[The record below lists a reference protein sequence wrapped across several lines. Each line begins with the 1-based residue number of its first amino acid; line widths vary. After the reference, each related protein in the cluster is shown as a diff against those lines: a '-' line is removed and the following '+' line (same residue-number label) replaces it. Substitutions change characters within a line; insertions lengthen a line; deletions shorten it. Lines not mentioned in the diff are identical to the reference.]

1 MHFSHTFKITLILFS
16 ILNLYAGC
24 HEKEKEPVKPSYMT
38 QVTVLPEELSENSG
52 MIWYQGL
59 IWTITDSGSEP
70 FIYVVD
76 TAGNIIRHIRLD
88 GVENT
93 DWEEIAQ
100 DESFIYVGDFGNN
113 EGARTDL
120 RIYKISKSNLADDTM
135 VTPEVIQ
142 FAFADQ
148 TDFTPNAY
156 NTRFDCEA
164 MISRGD
170 SLFLFTKNWI
180 GAKTRIYSLPAVE
193 GNYQAYPGGE
203 LNVGGQVTAS
213 VYSAT
218 DKRLYLLGYMDYIPF
233 VWVCNDFFPGENY
246 EGLMMQ
252 FLFPEKIGMQTE
264 GIVLTDKGE
273 LLVSCEQSLYSP
285 AILKVTL
292 GDQP

>member
-1 MHFSHTFKITLILFS
+1 MVFSHTFKITLLLFS

-38 QVTVLPEELSENSG
+38 QVAVLPTELNENSG
-52 MIWYQGL
+52 MIWYEGL
-59 IWTITDSGSEP
+59 IWTINDSGSEP

-76 TAGNIIRHIRLD
+76 TAGNIIRHIRLN

-93 DWEEIAQ
+93 DWEEVTQ
-100 DESFIYVGDFGNN
+100 DDSFIYVGDFGNN

-120 RIYKISKSNLADDTM
+120 RIYKISKANLADTV

-148 TDFTPNAY
+148 SDFTPYAY
-156 NTRFDCEA
+156 NTPFDCEA

-170 SLFLFTKNWI
+170 SLFLFTKNWT
-180 GAKTRIYSLPAVE
+180 GVRTRIYGIPAVA
-193 GNYQAYPGGE
+193 GNYQAYPGE
-203 LNVGGQVTAS
+203 ALTVGGQVTAS

-233 VWVCNDFFPGENY
+233 VWVCSDFFPGESY
-246 EGLMMQ
+246 EGQMKQ

-264 GIVLTDKGE
+264 GIVLTDRGE
-273 LLVSCEQSLYSP
+273 LLVSCEESLYSP
-285 AILKVTL
+285 SLLKVTL